1 MDIKGKISSLVLDKA
16 MNYISG
22 DPETN
27 IPKLLRRILHFC

>member
-1 MDIKGKISSLVLDKA
+1 MDIKEKISSLVLDKA

-27 IPKLLRRILHFC
+27 AEE